1 MAISYTSSFF
11 SGFIKEFEVLYP
23 YVDEFSFNFIS
34 LFPFSFYNE

>member
-1 MAISYTSSFF
+1 MAVSYTSSFF

-23 YVDEFSFNFIS
+23 YVDEFFSSFIS